1 MQSHEETRLSF
12 TREERI
18 AKRSDFKRTY
28 DSGRKVFGKL
38 VVIFW
43 MPNTLGV
50 TRIGITATRKIGKAH
65 DRNRL
70 KRWVREIYRTRR
82 HSLGADRVAVD
93 IVVNLKTSAT
103 RASFDDFAT
112 DLGRAIRRAVTDAT
126 PKP

>member
-1 MQSHEETRLSF
+1 MKSHDEPRLSLAKN
-12 TREERI
+12 ERI

-28 DSGRKVFGKL
+28 DSGQKVFGKF
-38 VVIFW
+38 VVLFW
-43 MPNTLGV
+43 MPNLLGV

-70 KRWVREIYRTRR
+70 KRWVRETYRTRR
-82 HSLGADRVAVD
+82 ASIGADRVAVD